1 MQLAVLFVYFGKALF
16 AALQLAFVELK
27 EFITVSNEFISAVA
41 VVFVAWHKL
50 QQVNEML
57 AQAQTYDY
65 ILDINIKETKK
76 I

>member
-16 AALQLAFVELK
+16 AALQSAFVELK
-27 EFITVSNEFISAVA
+27 EFITVSNEFISFVA

-65 ILDINIKETKK
+65 IRD
-76 I
+76 